1 MRKVL
6 FFAPIS
12 ECINDSSFMPFSNA
26 RISYEE
32 STVFFVFFA
41 SISGCINDSSL
52 LLTAKI
58 CLMESINFITFSNA
72 RISYEESIFF
82 FFFFFFFLP
91 PYQDVLCSQALTTDC

>member
-1 MRKVL
+1 MKKV
-6 FFAPIS
+6 
-12 ECINDSSFMPFSNA
+12 PF
-26 RISYEE
+26 
-32 STVFFVFFA
+32 FFVFFA

-82 FFFFFFFLP
+82 FFFFFFFFASISGCIMLSSID
-91 PYQDVLCSQALTTDC
+91 Y